1 MIYNSATFMS
11 TPWETIIKVYRK
23 ELGDNSFST
32 LDLYQQDFIHFLQKK
47 EFYTDDDTQL
57 LFLENFISEIVDSI
71 INDVVEQNRQLIN
84 NPTSNSKSQFIAALE
99 QRVDELI
106 KYWSSNTDIC
116 VEFTNYTID
125 KFDESSKQ
133 PLSNIQQRLFNI
145 SGIQISVS
153 LLSKI
158 KQLAYLILKAKE
170 EYTNFTGLV
179 FIGFGDDEIYP
190 QLIPINVSFVT
201 DNRLRFFVQDD
212 KTAAISNSMGGAV
225 RPFAQTDVIDTILT
239 GIDPSLDDM
248 YLSNFY
254 ALFEKYTQDIL
265 SSIGTSNPTLS
276 QQIKNLDTQVILSE
290 FNKLNFKIRKDRYI
304 SPLMDAVSSL
314 SKEDLAEMA
323 ESLIYLTYLKR
334 RITFTKESVGG
345 PVDVAIISKGDGFIW
360 IKKKHYFNPELNQRF
375 FDNYFKR

>member
-1 MIYNSATFMS
+1 
-11 TPWETIIKVYRK
+11 
-23 ELGDNSFST
+23 
-32 LDLYQQDFIHFLQKK
+32 
-47 EFYTDDDTQL
+47 
-57 LFLENFISEIVDSI
+57 
-71 INDVVEQNRQLIN
+71 
-84 NPTSNSKSQFIAALE
+84 
-99 QRVDELI
+99 
-106 KYWSSNTDIC
+106 
-116 VEFTNYTID
+116 
-125 KFDESSKQ
+125 
-133 PLSNIQQRLFNI
+133 
-145 SGIQISVS
+145 
-153 LLSKI
+153 
-158 KQLAYLILKAKE
+158 
-170 EYTNFTGLV
+170 
-179 FIGFGDDEIYP
+179 
-190 QLIPINVSFVT
+190 
-201 DNRLRFFVQDD
+201 
-212 KTAAISNSMGGAV
+212 MGGAV